1 MNLTRQCHG
10 CKQSFRKTELVEY
23 FSASGKTS
31 NWYCPKCLEEKKERE
46 YFSDTICSIFGL
58 KSPGPVIWTQRKR
71 LHNKYGYTDATI
83 LDCLEYMY
91 KVEHYHKLSETL
103 GLVTPT
109 NVEKMLRYKKSQD
122 YQKNVIAS
130 AAQNEKYVEVPVA
143 IRESHQEQEKV
154 FLNPDDFL
162 YD

>member
-1 MNLTRQCHG
+1 MNLTRQCYG

-23 FSASGKTS
+23 FSASGRTS
-31 NWYCPKCLEEKKERE
+31 HWYCPKCLEEKKERE
-46 YFSDTICSIFGL
+46 HFSDTICSIFGL

-71 LHNKYGYTDATI
+71 LQNEYGYTDATI

-91 KVEHYHKLSETL
+91 KVEHRRKLSETL
-103 GLVTPT
+103 YLVTPT

-122 YQKNVIAS
+122 YKNNVIAS
-130 AAQNEKYVEVPVA
+130 ATQTGHYVEVPVA
-143 IRESHQEQEKV
+143 IRESDQPQEKI